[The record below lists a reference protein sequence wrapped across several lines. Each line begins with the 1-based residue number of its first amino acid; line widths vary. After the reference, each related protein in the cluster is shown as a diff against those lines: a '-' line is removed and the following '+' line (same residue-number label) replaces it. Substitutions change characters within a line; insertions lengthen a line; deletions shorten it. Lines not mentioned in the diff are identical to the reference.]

1 MTSAH
6 DNITIDSSEIDR
18 LRSNVL
24 QSQIHTY
31 RLLARN
37 LPVSD
42 VLLQSCSY
50 KSQLATLIH
59 KHIQQQQP
67 IHPTTIIIRNQN
79 SSLKFS
85 SASDMYCWLVNS
97 DTIHDSQPSKIFQ
110 RSSIQSNPLYL
121 QQEQDNR

>member
-50 KSQLATLIH
+50 KSQLATLIQ
-59 KHIQQQQP
+59 KHIQQQQS
-67 IHPTTIIIRNQN
+67 IHPTTIILRNQN

-85 SASDMYCWLVNS
+85 SASDMYRWLVNS
-97 DTIHDSQPSKIFQ
+97 NTIHDSQPSKIFQ